1 MNKAGPLIRSSFSPA
16 SWIAAAAAALAFAS
30 GGAVAAGNPQPDPG
44 PLTVGLQYVA
54 PPFVGGSKV
63 RTPESLDGDLA
74 EALAG
79 RLNKPL
85 RAVALDESKD
95 AVSAL
100 EGRDIVLAALDA
112 AQLPDGAV
120 AVPSGY
126 VARPMAI
133 MRTDTDIKTWGQLR
147 GRTVCLSEGG
157 LYVGRMAAQ
166 FGAIEKVQRAP
177 ADSLLA
183 LRIGECDAAV
193 HDDIMLKE
201 LLKLP
206 EWKKFSASLPPG
218 PARPLTFVLAGENAD
233 AVAAARKLAGEW
245 KARRYLAELTRQRV
259 HDIAFE
265 VYLDQVVADCH

>member
-1 MNKAGPLIRSSFSPA
+1 MSKAATSFRHA
-16 SWIAAAAAALAFAS
+16 SLSAWWQAAAACALAFAS
-30 GGAVAAGNPQPDPG
+30 VGPAAASATQPAAA
-44 PLTVGLQYVA
+44 LTVGLHYVV

-74 EALAG
+74 QALAG

-85 RAVALDESKD
+85 RFVALQESQD
-95 AVSAL
+95 AVLAL
-100 EGRDIVLAALDA
+100 GGRDVVLAALDST
-112 AQLPDGAV
+112 QFPDGAV

-133 MRTDTDIKTWGQLR
+133 MRTDTDIKTWQHLK
-147 GRTVCLSEGG
+147 GRTVCLSQGS
-157 LYVGRMAAQ
+157 LYAGKIAEQ

-193 HDDIMLKE
+193 HDDILLKE

-206 EWKKFSASLPPG
+206 EWKKFSASLPAG
-218 PARPLTFVLAGENAD
+218 PARPLTFLLDHNNAE
-233 AVAAARKLAGEW
+233 AIAQVRKLVGEW
-245 KARRYLAELTRQRV
+245 TSRRHLDALTRQRV